1 MSNTS
6 HRVSN
11 LESEKDGYL
20 RVRAYVGTVSA
31 RVFGEWSEADKGTT
45 EEPPPPPPAVALDFP
60 DNVETSDR
68 QDNSI
73 TVAWDAVDD
82 ADEYEVQQREDGGDW
97 VDANC
102 GSATGSNVVT
112 DTSCVASGL
121 DEDTEYDFRVKAFPD
136 SSDSTKT
143 ESGWSRTASATTTGE
158 APPPPITVEDD
169 ELGLQWS
176 STEDG
181 GTHMITWDW
190 DPVVDRD
197 QRGRIDN
204 YVALLVGADD
214 ECPALSRTTETG
226 GIASQT
232 ATDTVWR
239 DLGSDISATL
249 TITGQDA
256 AGATRGLCVVRSWDD
271 DRDVRQFGD
280 VSLAWASTMPN
291 HDAGTDPEVRI
302 NDTSR
307 LTTSITWD
315 YEVDE
320 GFRYEL
326 RVLSVDRDDMLPD
339 GGLRRGR
346 FSRVPIRVNH
356 ERCQS
361 DPSADVSDCLQPLP
375 PLRASH
381 ERRRRLWLAGGGR
394 RDYPPDGSEFTQFRF
409 W

>member
-1 MSNTS
+1 MRSFIVVMETRYESDWSSHVTGMTDLPRPAAPTGLAVDADATDHDSIGWKWDAVAGVDGYEAQFSSSQPFVDTDQIFNRGTTS
-6 HRVSN
+6 HEVHN
-11 LESEKDGYL
+11 LDAETNGYL
-20 RVRAYVGTVSA
+20 RVRSVIGTGSDARRSDWSA
-31 RVFGEWSEADKGTT
+31 TSTGRTGTAP
-45 EEPPPPPPAVALDFP
+45 EPDLDPLDAP
-60 DNVETSDR
+60 DNVGTSDP

-73 TVAWDAVDD
+73 TVTWDEVDD
-82 ADEYEVQQREDGGDW
+82 AEEYEVEQREDGGGW

-143 ESGWSRTASATTTGE
+143 ESGWSDTASGETTGE

-226 GIASQT
+226 ELPAKRPPIRCGEIWVRTFPRPSRSQVKMPLERPVGSASFGVGMT
-232 ATDTVWR
+232 TEMSGSSGMCRWR
-239 DLGSDISATL
+239 
-249 TITGQDA
+249 
-256 AGATRGLCVVRSWDD
+256 
-271 DRDVRQFGD
+271 
-280 VSLAWASTMPN
+280 
-291 HDAGTDPEVRI
+291 
-302 NDTSR
+302 
-307 LTTSITWD
+307 
-315 YEVDE
+315 
-320 GFRYEL
+320 
-326 RVLSVDRDDMLPD
+326 
-339 GGLRRGR
+339 GLRRCRITTPGL
-346 FSRVPIRVNH
+346 I
-356 ERCQS
+356 
-361 DPSADVSDCLQPLP
+361 
-375 PLRASH
+375 LR
-381 ERRRRLWLAGGGR
+381 
-394 RDYPPDGSEFTQFRF
+394 
-409 W
+409 